1 MKLLKNQMYCLNT
14 ILFNHKHF
22 SKNFCEYISIEN
34 LNYKNEGI
42 GRKYFKKVQN
52 NQLLMVKNSILELEK
67 RFMEFKIAELKDR
80 EEKIKREIELFY
92 KPTIVSKDDMD
103 KF

>member
-1 MKLLKNQMYCLNT
+1 
-14 ILFNHKHF
+14 
-22 SKNFCEYISIEN
+22 
-34 LNYKNEGI
+34 
-42 GRKYFKKVQN
+42 
-52 NQLLMVKNSILELEK
+52 MVKNSILELEK